1 MTPAAPPQASELR
14 AVAAYETG
22 GYKWYVA
29 LVLCLA
35 HTVAMIDRFVM
46 VLVSESVRTAM
57 HLTDTQLGLLQGTGF
72 AILYCGFAIPLGCIA
87 DATNR
92 RNLILFGLAVWS
104 LATVAAAFATSFA
117 ALFIT
122 RIFVGMGEACLIP
135 AGMSLL
141 AAYFAPANLARGTAI
156 FGLGANFGYG
166 LAFLGGGALLAMLLA
181 AGGLQLPGLGLL
193 APWQGIFVFAGLTAA
208 PVLVLLLF
216 VREPPRGDDA
226 GTAAR
231 GGLAGML
238 AGLLYLWRNLGAY
251 APFLAVASLISIS
264 GYAVT
269 SWSVPLFV
277 RLHGLAQADAGK
289 LVGLIGLAAG
299 PLGTIAGGVALDRLR
314 ARGVRGAPLLIMA
327 VCAVYTLATVAAFTF
342 ASGLTA
348 AIIAF
353 GLFMFGSTFGVASLY
368 VGMQLLTPDRYRG
381 AAASFNMMTYT
392 LFGLGVGPAAVGLI
406 SDRLPPAP
414 GALGQ
419 AVVIVELAIAALI
432 VPVAL
437 LARHRFHA
445 RMLSTGEIH

>member
-1 MTPAAPPQASELR
+1 
-14 AVAAYETG
+14 
-22 GYKWYVA
+22 
-29 LVLCLA
+29 
-35 HTVAMIDRFVM
+35 
-46 VLVSESVRTAM
+46 
-57 HLTDTQLGLLQGTGF
+57 
-72 AILYCGFAIPLGCIA
+72 
-87 DATNR
+87 
-92 RNLILFGLAVWS
+92 
-104 LATVAAAFATSFA
+104 
-117 ALFIT
+117 
-122 RIFVGMGEACLIP
+122 
-135 AGMSLL
+135 
-141 AAYFAPANLARGTAI
+141 
-156 FGLGANFGYG
+156 
-166 LAFLGGGALLAMLLA
+166 
-181 AGGLQLPGLGLL
+181 
-193 APWQGIFVFAGLTAA
+193 
-208 PVLVLLLF
+208 
-216 VREPPRGDDA
+216 
-226 GTAAR
+226 
-231 GGLAGML
+231 ML

-327 VCAVYTLATVAAFTF
+327 LCAAYTLATVTAFTF
-342 ASGLTA
+342 ASSFTA

-419 AVVIVELAIAALI
+419 AVLMVELAIVALI

-437 LARHRFHA
+437 LARHRFHR
-445 RMLSTGEIH
+445 RMLNAGEIP